1 MRMHTVSMPNVL
13 IRDLDPAVHA
23 VLAARAEAKG
33 QSLQQYL
40 TAELT
45 HLASKPALAELFA
58 DLAQRQPRTR
68 IDSDEIVKM
77 IHEGRRT
84 R

>member
-1 MRMHTVSMPNVL
+1 MHTVSMPNVL
-13 IRDLDPAVHA
+13 IRDLDPAVHS
-23 VLAARAEAKG
+23 VLSARAEARG

-45 HLASKPALAELFA
+45 QLAGRPTLAEMLTE
-58 DLAQRQPRTR
+58 LEQRPPRHIPR
-68 IDSDEIVKM
+68 DAILKAIRD
-77 IHEGRRT
+77 GRRI

>member
-1 MRMHTVSMPNVL
+1 ML
-13 IRDLDPAVHA
+13 IRDLDPAVRS
-23 VLAARAEAKG
+23 VLSARAEARG

-45 HLASKPALAELFA
+45 HLAGRPTLAEMLTE
-58 DLAQRQPRTR
+58 LEQRPPRHIPR
-68 IDSDEIVKM
+68 DAILKAIRD
-77 IHEGRRT
+77 GRRI

>member
-1 MRMHTVSMPNVL
+1 MHTVSVPNVL

-23 VLAARAEAKG
+23 VLVARAEAQG

-45 HLASKPALAELFA
+45 QMAAKPTLAELFA
-58 DLAQRQPRTR
+58 ELAQRPPQHVPREAILKAIR
-68 IDSDEIVKM
+68 D
-77 IHEGRRT
+77 GRRG

>member
-1 MRMHTVSMPNVL
+1 MHNVSMPNVL
-13 IRDLDPAVHA
+13 IRDLDPAVHS
-23 VLAARAEAKG
+23 VLSSRAEARG

-45 HLASKPALAELFA
+45 QLAARPTLTEMLTE
-58 DLAQRQPRTR
+58 LAQRPAHH
-68 IDSDEIVKM
+68 IPSDAIVKA
-77 IHEGRRT
+77 IRDGRRG